1 MRIYTVHEL
10 KGAPLDGEGLDFVHE
25 GFSWPA
31 FIVPVVWLV
40 YERLWLALILY
51 VAAGVALAVG
61 GAAAGLDATGLLVL
75 NTAFQFAFAFEA
87 NDIHRWTL
95 SRRGYRQIGLVAG
108 RTLVEAERDF
118 FRRWQPSPTTARP
131 LTTTTV
137 APGGGAVWPRRPLA
151 EDGEPIGLFPKAG
164 G

>member
-10 KGAPLDGEGLDFVHE
+10 KGARPDGEGLDFVHE

-31 FIVPVVWLV
+31 FIVPLVWLV

-51 VAAGVALAVG
+51 VVAGTALAVA

-75 NTAFQFAFAFEA
+75 NTAFQLAFAFEA
-87 NDIHRWTL
+87 NDIRRWTL
-95 SRRGYRQIGLVAG
+95 SLRGYRQIGLVAG
-108 RTLVEAERDF
+108 RNLVEAEREF
-118 FRRWQPSPTTARP
+118 FRRWRPSPATAHPQTTA
-131 LTTTTV
+131 TV
-137 APGGGAVWPRRPLA
+137 APAGGAVWPRRPLA
-151 EDGEPIGLFPKAG
+151 EDQEPIGLFPKAG